1 MAANFDQNPRYTPV
15 MPHLFVNG
23 LTVIDCSY
31 LDTKRGLLG
40 ESWIVDVELFGDL
53 DEQGMVFDFGH
64 VKKLIKNTIDDVVD
78 HKLLVPQHWAGL
90 ELNEDNKSN
99 NETSLWFNYG
109 DLDNKEHQRAIYH
122 RSPNDA
128 LCLLPTSQITAEIV
142 QEYLIG
148 VITAVVPDNVQ
159 QIDINLRLEDIQG
172 AQYQY
177 SHGLKKHDGNCQ
189 RIAHG
194 HRSRLEISVAGE
206 RQPMW
211 ERQWAKQWQDIY
223 IATREDLIQQEHIRA
238 LPYLRFGY
246 KAPQGEFEILL
257 PQSCCYVIDTDTTV
271 ELIAWHIQQSLS
283 QRHPEHHV
291 SVRAFEG
298 VEKGAIA

>member
-1 MAANFDQNPRYTPV
+1 MPPEPAKLTN

-40 ESWIVDVELFGDL
+40 ESWIVDVELFGEL

-64 VKKLIKNTIDDVVD
+64 VKKLIKHTIDDVVD
-78 HKLLVPQHWAGL
+78 HKLLVPTQWEGV
-90 ELNEDNKSN
+90 ELSQSDTES
-99 NETSLWFNYG
+99 SLWFSYG
-109 DLDNKEHQRAIYH
+109 DLSSKDTTLAIYH
-122 RSPNDA
+122 RSPNDS
-128 LCLLPTSQITAEIV
+128 LCLLPAPHVTAGV
-142 QEYLIG
+142 VREYLIQ
-148 VITAVVPDNVQ
+148 VITNVVPSNVQ
-159 QIDINLRLEDIQG
+159 KVEINLRQERIEG

-194 HRSRLEISVAGE
+194 HRSRLEISITGE
-206 RQPMW
+206 RQPLL
-211 ERQWAKQWQDIY
+211 EHQWAKQWQDIY
-223 IATREDLIQQEHIRA
+223 IATREDLIQQEHIRSI
-238 LPYLRFGY
+238 PYLRFGY

-257 PQSCCYVIDTDTTV
+257 PKQCCYIIDTDSTV
-271 ELIAWHIQQSLS
+271 ELIAHHIQHTLTK
-283 QRHPEHHV
+283 RNPEHHIT
-291 SVRAFEG
+291 VRAFEG